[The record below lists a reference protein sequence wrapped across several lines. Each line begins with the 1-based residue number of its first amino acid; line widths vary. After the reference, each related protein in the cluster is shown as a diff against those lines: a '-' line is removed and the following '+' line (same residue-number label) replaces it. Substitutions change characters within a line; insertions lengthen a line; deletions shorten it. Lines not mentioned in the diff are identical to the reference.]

1 MLKIVSGDN
10 IAGDKSNV
18 RFKDAVETYK
28 PQPGMPIKDLRS
40 AQEEAELEEMTP
52 EAREEIRRLAMSQ
65 QKSRLQEQRASHFA
79 YDTFSL
85 PASRVCIYDT
95 ICGDCTLLTILLS
108 GSFERQ

>member
-1 MLKIVSGDN
+1 MLKIMTENSTT
-10 IAGDKSNV
+10 GDKSNV

-28 PQPGMPIKDLRS
+28 PQPEIPTRDLRT
-40 AQEEAELEEMTP
+40 AQEEAEAEEMTP

-85 PASRVCIYDT
+85 PASRVCAHH
-95 ICGDCTLLTILLS
+95 LP
-108 GSFERQ
+108 